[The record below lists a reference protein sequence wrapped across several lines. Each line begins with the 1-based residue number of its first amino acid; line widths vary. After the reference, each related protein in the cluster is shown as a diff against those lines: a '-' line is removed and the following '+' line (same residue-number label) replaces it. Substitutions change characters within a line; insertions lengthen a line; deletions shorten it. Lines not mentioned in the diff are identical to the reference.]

1 MQTKELP
8 ERARLLSSRTGAAQD
23 DSCDVQLWEVARLET
38 PALCAWLVP
47 KRDELVS
54 GKYRVDEALGAG
66 GMGAVLRATNIVS
79 GRQVAL
85 KWLLPGSGHASV
97 RFVREARAAARIDHP
112 NVVDVYDLG
121 THAGGHYL
129 VMELLRGRTL
139 RERIEERKLTPR
151 ELLEIMIPTL
161 RGLSAVHA
169 QGVIHRD
176 LKPDNVF
183 LCEAPDGSPREPKVL
198 DFGVSKIRADLEPG
212 QTLTRPGAALGTL
225 PYMAPEQL
233 EDAPDADERADI
245 YAAGVMMYEALSG
258 KRPFRAGSDGAL
270 VRAILADQPL
280 PLRALEPGVPA
291 QLERVVMRAM
301 AKKPSDR
308 QRDVETLIRELQ
320 ACARVEACAVSAE
333 SSELRMSRRRA
344 SVMLALAA
352 ALCVL
357 IALLQLGRPGV
368 RRAKPEHVLLNHA
381 PARVELAR
389 TPRAEAPQTSCV
401 GGAGEQGACQP
412 ASEQRV
418 PLADRARPSARPA
431 TPSRHGFVS
440 SARAAPG
447 RALQAHVRARA
458 GRIGVDEL

>member
-8 ERARLLSSRTGAAQD
+8 ERAPLPSCADAAQD
-23 DSCDVQLWEVARLET
+23 DSCDVQLCEVARLEI
-38 PALCAWLVP
+38 PALGAWLVP

-54 GKYRVDEALGAG
+54 GKYRVAEALGAG
-66 GMGAVLRATNIVS
+66 GMGAVLRATNVVS

-85 KWLLPGSGHASV
+85 KWLLPCSSHASV

-129 VMELLRGRTL
+129 VMELLHGRTL
-139 RERIEERKLTPR
+139 GERIEERKLTPH

-161 RGLSAVHA
+161 RGLAAVHA

-198 DFGVSKIRADLEPG
+198 DFGVSKIRADLDPG

-225 PYMAPEQL
+225 PYMAPELL

-270 VRAILADQPL
+270 VRAILAHQPL
-280 PLRALEPGVPA
+280 PLRAREPGVPA

-301 AKKPSDR
+301 AKQPSDR
-308 QRDVETLIRELQ
+308 QRDAETLIRELQ
-320 ACARVEACAVSAE
+320 ACAEARAGAAQLHASK
-333 SSELRMSRRRA
+333 SSRRGPSIA
-344 SVMLALAA
+344 LALAA
-352 ALCVL
+352 ASIV
-357 IALLQLGRPGV
+357 IAALLQLGQFGE
-368 RRAKPEHVLLNHA
+368 RRTRTEHVLFSRA

-389 TPRAEAPQTSCV
+389 TPRAEAPQASCV
-401 GGAGEQGACQP
+401 AGAAEQGACQP
-412 ASEQRV
+412 VSEQHV
-418 PLADRARPSARPA
+418 SLAERARPSARPA
-431 TPSRHGFVS
+431 APSRRGAMS

-447 RALQAHVRARA
+447 RLPQAHVRARA

>member
-1 MQTKELP
+1 
-8 ERARLLSSRTGAAQD
+8 
-23 DSCDVQLWEVARLET
+23 VQLWEVARLET
-38 PALCAWLVP
+38 PAVSAWLVP

-54 GKYRVDEALGAG
+54 GKYRVGEALGAG
-66 GMGAVLRATNIVS
+66 GMGAVLRATNVAS

-85 KWLLPGSGHASV
+85 KWLLPCSSQASV

-139 RERIEERKLTPR
+139 GERIVERKLTPR

-198 DFGVSKIRADLEPG
+198 DFGVSKIRADLDPG

-225 PYMAPEQL
+225 PYMAPELL

-245 YAAGVMMYEALSG
+245 YAAGVMMYEALCG

-270 VRAILADQPL
+270 VRAILAHQP
-280 PLRALEPGVPA
+280 PSLRALEPGVPA

-301 AKKPSDR
+301 AKRPSDR
-308 QRDVETLIRELQ
+308 QRDAETLIRELQ
-320 ACARVEACAVSAE
+320 ACAEARAGAAQFPASTT
-333 SSELRMSRRRA
+333 SRRWA
-344 SVMLALAA
+344 SVALALAA
-352 ALCVL
+352 ASTVL
-357 IALLQLGRPGV
+357 AALLQLGQFGV
-368 RRAKPEHVLLNHA
+368 RRTETEHVLLSSA
-381 PARVELAR
+381 PARVERPR
-389 TPRAEAPQTSCV
+389 TPHAEAPETSCV
-401 GGAGEQGACQP
+401 AGVGEQGACQP
-412 ASEQRV
+412 ASEQHV

-431 TPSRHGFVS
+431 APSRRGVVS

-447 RALQAHVRARA
+447 RALQAHVKARA